1 MNMLQKFYQSQL
13 YIEYNKNRRLQ
24 WMSVGIVI
32 ILTLSLIKFYSDQ
45 QQQNR
50 LQTQQQLALL
60 AKYELTAQSETDPA
74 ISAAIDTA
82 NTAWLEV
89 LPTAQSTSVAEA
101 QALTEIEQ
109 KVGTLLSRK
118 RLNLLGSEQLEG
130 AKTILWQ
137 VRVEIAGQLP
147 EVNLIELLQH
157 FDNQNKHARI
167 ASFQYSP
174 KTSNSINLV
183 VDLLYKRAND
193 AE

>member
-1 MNMLQKFYQSQL
+1 MNMLHKLYQSQL
-13 YIEYNKNRRLQ
+13 YIEYNKNHRLQ
-24 WMSVGIVI
+24 WMTVGIVI

-50 LQTQQQLALL
+50 VQTQQQLALL
-60 AKYELTAQSETDPA
+60 AKYELTAQSQTDPA
-74 ISAAIDTA
+74 ISAAIETA
-82 NTAWLEV
+82 NTAWLDA
-89 LPTAQSTSVAEA
+89 LPTAQSASVAEA
-101 QALTEIEQ
+101 QALAEVEQ
-109 KVGTLLSRK
+109 KVGSLLSRK
-118 RLNLLGSEQLEG
+118 RLNLLGSEQLAG
-130 AKTILWQ
+130 AKPILWQ
-137 VRVEIAGQLP
+137 VRVEIAGQLS

-157 FDNQNKHARI
+157 FDNQHKHARI

>member
-50 LQTQQQLALL
+50 LQTKQQLALL
-60 AKYELTAQSETDPA
+60 AKYELTAQSKTDPA
-74 ISAAIDTA
+74 ISEAIDTA
-82 NTAWLEV
+82 NIAWLEV

-137 VRVEIAGQLP
+137 VRVEIAGQLS
-147 EVNLIELLQH
+147 EVNLIELLQN

-183 VDLLYKRAND
+183 VDLLYQRVND